1 MTVPIPD
8 EIQYLQPV
16 MDKLNEFDPDELGD
30 DNPEAM
36 DLVEKAIQPIIKD
49 MTDDEAKELIKNHN
63 NILQEWLQQ
72 SGLSD
77 APAFYIQ
84 GALMGMLAFKYND
97 YSALMGG
104 AE

>member
-1 MTVPIPD
+1 MTIPIPD
-8 EIQYLQPV
+8 EIQYLKPV
-16 MDKLNEFDPDELGD
+16 IDKLNEFDPDELGD

-63 NILQEWLQQ
+63 SILQEWLQQ
-72 SGLSD
+72 PGLSD
-77 APAFYIQ
+77 SPAAYIQ
-84 GALMGMLAFKYND
+84 GVLLGMLAFKYND
-97 YSALMGG
+97 YNAFMGG